1 MTHQGHG
8 RFIFPGRRARL
19 PPSLFILPRLRL
31 ARREPRS
38 GLPRLGLMKHW
49 TCSAR
54 RRAIAVAGF
63 VARESLRA
71 VPSKCLVQ
79 AAQRRQIVARRRE
92 HQVTAMRQSDPLP
105 RTPHGQ

>member
-31 ARREPRS
+31 ARRQPRP

-49 TCSAR
+49 TCSR
-54 RRAIAVAGF
+54 DAGPLLLP
-63 VARESLRA
+63 VLLREKVFGPYL
-71 VPSKCLVQ
+71 
-79 AAQRRQIVARRRE
+79 
-92 HQVTAMRQSDPLP
+92 
-105 RTPHGQ
+105 